1 MNKEVRAYLSMG
13 SNIGNKMYY
22 LIEGLIRIGSL
33 EDVKLT
39 KVSSFYETEPWG
51 YLEQDS
57 FYNIAV
63 EIRTKLLPFDLLKKL
78 QKIEK
83 ELHRKRDLRWGP
95 RTLDIDIIFY
105 DNLSIKNGDLILP
118 HPRYQDRKFVL
129 APLYEVYNNREIL
142 LKYLIKDSSKIEK
155 IVPKVLVGS
164 CLLGDDCTY
173 RGDNNKRSV
182 LDVIKGLEYI
192 KICPEVEG
200 GLATPRPPAE
210 ILKDKVITVDGSDVT
225 KEFELGARKTLEVAL
240 ENNCILAIMKA
251 KSPSCGYEK
260 IYDGTF
266 TGTLTSGNGIT
277 VEELIKNNIGIVI
290 L

>member
-22 LIEGLIRIGSL
+22 LIEGLVKISAL
-33 EDVKLT
+33 EGVRLT

-63 EIRTKLLPFDLLKKL
+63 EVRTNLLPFELLRKL
-78 QKIEK
+78 QQVEK

-105 DNLSIKNGDLILP
+105 DELSIETDDLILP
-118 HPRYQDRKFVL
+118 HPRYQERKFVL
-129 APLYEVYNNREIL
+129 APLYEVYNNKDFL
-142 LKYLIKDSSKIEK
+142 LKYLRKDSSKIERISPK
-155 IVPKVLVGS
+155 ILVGS
-164 CLLGDDCTY
+164 CLLGEDCTY
-173 RGDNNKRSV
+173 KGGNNKRNILDIITSV
-182 LDVIKGLEYI
+182 EYI

-210 ILKDKVITVDGSDVT
+210 IQKDKVVTVDGDDVT
-225 KEFELGARKTLEVAL
+225 KEFKLGAEKTLELAR
-240 ENNCILAIMKA
+240 ENNCTLAIMKA
-251 KSPSCGYEK
+251 KSPSCGSGK

-266 TGTLTSGNGIT
+266 TNTLTDGNGIT
-277 VEELIKNNIGIVI
+277 IEELIKNNVDIVT